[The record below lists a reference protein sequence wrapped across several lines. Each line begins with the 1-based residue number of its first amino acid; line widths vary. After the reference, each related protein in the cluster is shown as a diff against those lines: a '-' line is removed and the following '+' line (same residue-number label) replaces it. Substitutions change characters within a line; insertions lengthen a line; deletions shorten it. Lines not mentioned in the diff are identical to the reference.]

1 MIKLFIKN
9 IKSEQEL
16 QWLQQNVTALDIQ
29 YLAGSRPGEFVIS
42 EGSTGKIEVL
52 KTFLRENGFSFVGD
66 RKYTLAEKIKHVVID
81 MLTSPESPRENYSN
95 YISNRIGLNYVYLA
109 NIFSEFNNITIE
121 HFIIN
126 QKIEKAKDLL
136 LNTDYNIGQIADTL
150 NYSSIGHFSNQF
162 KKVLGIN
169 PTEFKRMEKQL
180 AMAS

>member
-1 MIKLFIKN
+1 MMKLFIKN
-9 IKSEQEL
+9 INSEEEQE
-16 QWLQQNVTALDIQ
+16 WLKQNIDALEID
-29 YLAGSRPGEFVIS
+29 YLAGSRPGEMIIS
-42 EGSTGKIEVL
+42 KVSIPKIEAL
-52 KTFLRENGFSFVGD
+52 KKLLEENGFSFIGD
-66 RKYTLAEKIKHVVID
+66 RKYTLAEKIKHVVMD
-81 MLTSPESPRENYSN
+81 MLTSPESPRENYSS

-136 LNTDYNIGQIADTL
+136 LNTNYNIGQIADTL

-169 PTEFKRMEKQL
+169 PTEFKKMEKQPAL
-180 AMAS
+180 A